1 MSVVHALDMNE
12 GSMVKLSYAEPDQR
26 RSKVILV
33 VSTMLKFHVCRGDC
47 NLVTFVAR
55 KDWSKVGLV
64 FKDLLEDK
72 NVEQHTKVLHTD
84 KIQDRLK
91 NYAEGCDLPFRDL
104 INVGQAHIRQPLQ
117 APIRQPVHDLS
128 QHPSARTVVTVLFG
142 LLLLVC
148 MAAVVYLGWQA
159 VSWESKPADPSDK
172 ERLAAL
178 EGNITALCGTV
189 VELKEEV
196 QALRASYAT
205 REQIR
210 DEQFQKVLANVEAEG
225 RNAVSEAVKEVVK
238 KAQIQEQLIKDMQTR
253 TITADE
259 LVSRLQTR
267 FNKLVRNVTAL
278 RGSVKNVATQVKP
291 LMERLAKARKEARD
305 VQGNLNNTKEGV
317 KNLTVE
323 LALVLN
329 DWSNSYNF
337 RIGYAAFLGL
347 SMAAVMLWAKHVLHR
362 DHDDPFLLKSSH
374 QLLDF
379 GHQLADHGRRLD
391 VLEAAQKKGSRA
403 RQPGPPGGPN

>member
-1 MSVVHALDMNE
+1 MNPTQKMIQE
-12 GSMVKLSYAEPDQR
+12 LKQ
-26 RSKVILV
+26 RSKSEHVESRKKALLV
-33 VSTMLKFHVCRGDC
+33 VCTMLDYYLCGVESK
-47 NLVTFVAR
+47 LVTSVETR
-55 KDWSKVGLV
+55 DWAQVGLF
-64 FKDLLEDK
+64 FKDLANGN
-72 NVEQHTKVLHTD
+72 NVVEHTACRISCTD
-84 KIQDRLK
+84 WKRKFEVQCMDQIHATA
-91 NYAEGCDLPFRDL
+91 AELCS
-104 INVGQAHIRQPLQ
+104 VGH
-117 APIRQPVHDLS
+117 APILKRVPDWSLL
-128 QHPSARTVVTVLFG
+128 PAARTVVSVLFG
-142 LLLLVC
+142 LILLVC

-238 KAQIQEQLIKDMQTR
+238 KAQIQEKLIKDLQTR

-267 FNKLVRNVTAL
+267 FNKSDGDVTAL
-278 RGSVKNVATQVKP
+278 HDSVKNVATQVKP
-291 LMERLAKARKEARD
+291 LMERLAEARKEAGD
-305 VQGNLNNTKEGV
+305 VQGNLDNTKEGV
-317 KNLTVE
+317 ERLTTEV
-323 LALVLN
+323 ALVLN

-347 SMAAVMLWAKHVLHR
+347 SMAAVMLWEDHVVRRHR
-362 DHDDPFLLKSSH
+362 DDPFKLKTSH
-374 QLLDF
+374 EIAGLK
-379 GHQLADHGRRLD
+379 GR
-391 VLEAAQKKGSRA
+391 VSILESIIEALQSKGQRA
-403 RQPGPPGGPN
+403 RQPGPPGGPH

>member
-1 MSVVHALDMNE
+1 MSVPHACAGILQLSTELAKSDPRKSKVTLVVH
-12 GSMVKLSYAEPDQR
+12 SMVKYG
-26 RSKVILV
+26 
-33 VSTMLKFHVCRGDC
+33 VCMESC
-47 NLVTFVAR
+47 NLVDCVA
-55 KDWSKVGLV
+55 KNDWKKVGMT
-64 FKDLLEDK
+64 FKDILSDVRVKEHTGMTFPKQDELRTR
-72 NVEQHTKVLHTD
+72 VERYINTNGITF
-84 KIQDRLK
+84 
-91 NYAEGCDLPFRDL
+91 ADL
-104 INVGQAHIRQPLQ
+104 INVDQ

-347 SMAAVMLWAKHVLHR
+347 SMAAVMLWAKHVVRRHR
-362 DHDDPFLLKSSH
+362 DDPFLLKSSH

>member
-1 MSVVHALDMNE
+1 MSSAHAQDMNKD
-12 GSMVKLSYAEPDQR
+12 SMEQLARGEPDKR
-26 RSKVILV
+26 KSNVILV
-33 VSTMLKFHVCRGDC
+33 VSKMLEFSVCRPNCD
-47 NLVTFVAR
+47 LVDFVVK

-64 FKDLLEDK
+64 FKDLLDDK
-72 NVEQHTKVLHTD
+72 NVKQHTNIRHPGEVK
-84 KIQDRLK
+84 DRLK
-91 NYAEGCDLPFRDL
+91 WYARECGMPFTDL
-104 INVGQAHIRQPLQ
+104 IDVGQA
-117 APIRQPVHDLS
+117 PIMKFIPKLS
-128 QHPSARTVVTVLFG
+128 QHSAAPRVVSVVAG

-291 LMERLAKARKEARD
+291 LMERLAGAREEAD
-305 VQGNLNNTKEGV
+305 GVQRNLNNTGEGV
-317 KNLTVE
+317 KNLTME

-337 RIGYAAFLGL
+337 RIGYLVFLGFG
-347 SMAAVMLWAKHVLHR
+347 MAAVMLWAKHVLHR

>member
-1 MSVVHALDMNE
+1 MNPTQKMIQE
-12 GSMVKLSYAEPDQR
+12 LKQ
-26 RSKVILV
+26 RSKSEHVESRKKALLV
-33 VSTMLKFHVCRGDC
+33 VCTMLDYYLCGVESK
-47 NLVTFVAR
+47 LVTSVETR
-55 KDWSKVGLV
+55 DWAQVGLF
-64 FKDLLEDK
+64 FKDLANGN
-72 NVEQHTKVLHTD
+72 NVVEHTACRISCTD
-84 KIQDRLK
+84 WKRKFEVQCMDQIHATA
-91 NYAEGCDLPFRDL
+91 AELCS
-104 INVGQAHIRQPLQ
+104 VGH
-117 APIRQPVHDLS
+117 APILKRVPDWSLL
-128 QHPSARTVVTVLFG
+128 PAARTVVSVLFG
-142 LLLLVC
+142 LILLVC

-305 VQGNLNNTKEGV
+305 VQGNLNNTGEGV

-329 DWSNSYNF
+329 DWSNSYYF

-347 SMAAVMLWAKHVLHR
+347 SMAAVMLWAKHVLRR

>member
-1 MSVVHALDMNE
+1 MNPTQKMIQE
-12 GSMVKLSYAEPDQR
+12 LKQ
-26 RSKVILV
+26 RSKSEHVESRKKALLV
-33 VSTMLKFHVCRGDC
+33 VCTMLDYYLCGVESK
-47 NLVTFVAR
+47 LVTSVETR
-55 KDWSKVGLV
+55 DWAQVGLF
-64 FKDLLEDK
+64 FKDLANGN
-72 NVEQHTKVLHTD
+72 NVVEHTACRISCTD
-84 KIQDRLK
+84 WKRKFEVQCMDQIHATA
-91 NYAEGCDLPFRDL
+91 AELCS
-104 INVGQAHIRQPLQ
+104 VGH
-117 APIRQPVHDLS
+117 APILKRVPDWSLL
-128 QHPSARTVVTVLFG
+128 PAARTVVSVLFG
-142 LLLLVC
+142 LILLVC

-403 RQPGPPGGPN
+403 RQPGLPGGPN